1 MTDETSPLLDAVHIA
16 DLVALDQ
23 GRGAMFAQFVDLFL
37 SNVEDRIARLHDHAR
52 LADAKALAEAAH
64 ALRGA
69 AGNVGAVAFADLCG
83 GIESAARA
91 GDLEMASAAISIL
104 ETGYE
109 ATRMA
114 LVAAVTQAARG
125 A

>member
-1 MTDETSPLLDAVHIA
+1 MTNEASPLIDAAHIA

-52 LADAKALAEAAH
+52 LADAPALADAAH

-69 AGNVGAVAFADLCG
+69 AGNVGATAFADLCG
-83 GIESAARA
+83 GIESAAKVR
-91 GDLEMASAAISIL
+91 DLEAAAAAISAL
-104 ETGYE
+104 EMGYE